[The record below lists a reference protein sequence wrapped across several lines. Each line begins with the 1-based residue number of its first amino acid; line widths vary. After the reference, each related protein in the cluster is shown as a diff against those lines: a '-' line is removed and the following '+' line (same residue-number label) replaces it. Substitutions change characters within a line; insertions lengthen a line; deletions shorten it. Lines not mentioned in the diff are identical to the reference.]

1 MQLKKI
7 GQLVLTLDSELKS
20 VNAKVHGT
28 GRWTDLV
35 SNIVDGS
42 EEHLFLVSIDSDIFY
57 INAGTFIAGGVALYN
72 GSTAGGGSFC
82 MSNQLINYI
91 EPSTQTMYARVDSA
105 IFPFIMKLNDLKTIC
120 NLKVET
126 NQSVS
131 YVSGKS
137 GVSQIKVNVFLF
149 L

>member
-1 MQLKKI
+1 MQLKKV

-35 SNIVDGS
+35 RNVIDGN
-42 EEHLFLVSIDSDIFY
+42 EERMFLVSIDSDIFY
-57 INAGTFIAGGVALYN
+57 ITAGTFIGGGVALYN
-72 GSTAGGGSFC
+72 GSATGGGSFAL
-82 MSNQLINYI
+82 SSQLVNYI
-91 EPSTQTMYARVDSA
+91 EPSTQTMYARVDNGL
-105 IFPFIMKLNDLKTIC
+105 FPFIMKLNDLKTIC
-120 NLKVET
+120 NFKVET

-137 GVSQIKVNVFLF
+137 GVLEIKVNVFLF